1 MMRAVFYRGRL
12 RGRLPGLL
20 VFSCLAVAWP
30 LGCASAAEL
39 IMYSQAGCPWCIR
52 WHKDIGAIY
61 PLSPEGQYAPLRE
74 VDIRDTVSSVK
85 LQKPVTL
92 TPTFV
97 LVEGGRE
104 IGRVTGYPGEEFFWE
119 LLGEIIPESHRGPS
133 GSRSGGGQPKG
144 SGPPR
149 AKAP

>member
-1 MMRAVFYRGRL
+1 MMRALFGRGDR
-12 RGRLPGLL
+12 RARLPWLL
-20 VFSCLAVAWP
+20 ILTCLALALP
-30 LGCASAAEL
+30 LGRASAAEL

-61 PLSPEGQYAPLRE
+61 PLSPEGHYAPLRE
-74 VDIRDTVSSVK
+74 VDIRETVPGVK

-97 LVEGGRE
+97 LVEDGRE

-119 LLGEIIPESHRGPS
+119 LLGEIIPQSHRGAP
-133 GSRSGGGQPKG
+133 GSRSGGGQPKEAG
-144 SGPPR
+144 SPQ

>member
-1 MMRAVFYRGRL
+1 MMRALFGRGDRRARL
-12 RGRLPGLL
+12 ARLLML
-20 VFSCLAVAWP
+20 VWLAWALP
-30 LGCASAAEL
+30 LGRASAAEL

-61 PLSPEGQYAPLRE
+61 PLSPEGRYAPLRE
-74 VDIRDTVSSVK
+74 VDIRDTVRGVK

-97 LVEGGRE
+97 LVENGRE
-104 IGRVTGYPGEEFFWE
+104 IGRVTGYPGDEFFWE
-119 LLGEIIPESHRGPS
+119 LLGEIIPQSHRGAP

-144 SGPPR
+144 AGPPQ